1 MKKRVSVTAL
11 LKQYMMLLVL
21 VVIVLL
27 GYLLTN
33 GVLLKPMNVSN
44 LINQNAYIVILA
56 VGMLICILTGGN
68 IDLAVGSVVA
78 LIGACAGTFIIT
90 WGWNTYLSV
99 LLCLV
104 IGIGIGIWQGF
115 WIAYVRIPAF
125 IVTLSGQ
132 LVFRGLTLM
141 ILKGLTISPFP
152 SDDMGLTTG
161 FIGSEASRETI
172 CLVTGFVLAAAY
184 IILQVRNRIVRKRK
198 GYDLESIVMMLVR
211 CVVIAAALI
220 WLFWMLSNYRGIPT
234 VFVTLAIVLLVY
246 SFITS
251 KTVMGRHIYAIGGN
265 EKAARLS
272 GVNTN
277 KMLFL
282 AYVNMSLLAAVA
294 GIAFSARL
302 NGASPQAGQSFELD
316 AIGSCYIG
324 GASAYGGIGTVGGA
338 LIGALIMGILN
349 NAMSILGVSQDA
361 QQVVKGLVLL
371 AAVAFD
377 VISKQKVQVPFFSKL
392 FARRRSA

>member
-152 SDDMGLTTG
+152 SDYMGLTTG

-172 CLVTGFVLAAAY
+172 CLVMGFVLAAAY

-220 WLFWMLSNYRGIPT
+220 WLFWILSNYRGIPT

>member
-1 MKKRVSVTAL
+1 M
-11 LKQYMMLLVL
+11 
-21 VVIVLL
+21 
-27 GYLLTN
+27 
-33 GVLLKPMNVSN
+33 
-44 LINQNAYIVILA
+44 
-56 VGMLICILTGGN
+56 
-68 IDLAVGSVVA
+68 A

-152 SDDMGLTTG
+152 SDYMGLTTG

-172 CLVTGFVLAAAY
+172 CLVMGFVLAAAY

>member
-152 SDDMGLTTG
+152 SDYMGLTTG

>member
-152 SDDMGLTTG
+152 SDYMGLTTG

-172 CLVTGFVLAAAY
+172 CLVMGFVLAAAY

-234 VFVTLAIVLLVY
+234 VFVTLAIVLLAY